1 MCRRFAVRFQTRPCS
16 FDILIMEEGDVGT
29 VSEEVTALIGSLP
42 SVSVILDAIKA
53 SSNPLD
59 VPTTSPSSCPSHF
72 LVKLWE
78 SVVAVPQGEYTSL
91 PTALHHHVLSTLIRL
106 HDECAP
112 SSKHRVVL
120 VNAMSASIQWVL
132 SKHLD
137 SSMHKGWIY
146 TTKALLDHIGKDIT
160 AVNPLA
166 ESLLIYIP
174 NVAFLESIGLLTNA
188 SSATAEQL
196 LNKRLRIT
204 NTALNY
210 RQYKFNLMVEE
221 TEGYAKLFYF
231 LTAPSSLSLLTST
244 KDDAVAVDLQPLYS
258 TLHTIM
264 GSYHLD
270 PNRCLD
276 LVVDL
281 LEYELVES
289 SLYGTYLSNCFLPL
303 SQSVESSNNSKEPG
317 EEEDSNVSS
326 QRLQFLGY
334 CIYTLRATTKL
345 PQLLGFKLSCRRRPT
360 DSATCQQFSAL
371 LVPSAAV
378 HCVFSS
384 LLYCVA
390 WLCVQYVPDVSSSS
404 LLDPTTM
411 LSYMPDAE
419 GDDRAFEDILQS
431 IYEESLQSEQARIRA
446 VGRVSLTAENAS
458 ATNVEDVE
466 MSGATKS
473 RVLERHLITQWIMT
487 FVHYQRYAEIQSIL
501 APDQWSM
508 LSFLLPDSIGVAIL
522 DSTQRYVSECLS
534 IVNDTDPDAESS
546 TVPWSVPLVPK
557 TSDRENAPTVPTIG
571 DVLRKVVDPI
581 MCTMESGCIAMRPVL
596 YCQLCRLFSKL
607 LSIQQNDRKSDSTGT
622 NESISGDE
630 FLSTEFLSFLESCL
644 VPSLCAFH
652 SNPAMSMELWSV
664 LQQLPYQ
671 TRYVL
676 YEAWRGNGLEQ
687 RPSLTASSSSNS
699 SKPLWLME
707 GELRIGKDARYALKR
722 LSKDTIRDM
731 SRAVAKCC
739 HSHPLVVFSTI
750 LNQIESYDNLVQ
762 VMVDACRFVTPLS
775 LDVLGYCILQR
786 LSVSSDGDGS
796 SADSRSRLKANGVNV
811 SQWLQSLESFIGAF
825 YKRFPLVE
833 FQGLLFYLLQRLKG
847 GNVSELGVLRTL
859 LKNGAGW
866 SFADYSPAE
875 SLSTTQLE
883 GRAGSTRLKRE
894 TMTFGVVSDIHLSA
908 SNEVR
913 RVLQNKNIGVSLLIL
928 LAQVRHSIIFQKT
941 DRPIP
946 VKLIGNLVDSSQVV
960 MSILL
965 DFLTNELDPSGAELN
980 AKGSAI
986 YTYASSLP
994 TLVDLQNLYKLDV
1007 SSAWKLCRPLMRAA
1021 QLVSNAGDSIDNA
1034 LTEFLSSSIHP
1045 DLLSSMAPESTWKH
1059 ISTDLFE
1066 FFFASSLYDIFCP
1079 NDVYES
1085 EIARL
1090 ERESERLS
1098 QKKTVLP
1105 PTTIQPGAAPEKT
1118 DREEYERVT
1127 QMVSGLKLDFAE
1139 QKIHVITIQD
1149 SMALKLEDFFV
1160 SDTVS
1165 SASTMAFFAR
1175 CIYPRCMQSP
1185 DDAMFCAQ
1193 FVSLLH
1199 QHATPGFGTL
1209 HYFDALILSLPR
1221 SLFCLTEGE
1230 AACAAI
1236 LLLETWKTVSRWRY
1250 DDSAFESELVG
1261 KPGSYYCDDSEKN
1274 PVAVSK
1280 EVYEKLYNK
1289 WHAAIGDT
1297 LVGCLQSKEYMHL
1310 RCGLIV
1316 LTRIVEEYPTR
1327 PKLANR
1333 LLSALEPLAKE
1344 NNAFADIRASSQAY
1358 SMQLLRSRDNGVWKE
1373 EDEATVQAR
1382 LALVEAAAAER
1393 HKKAEAQMAQIKR
1406 DSEKIT
1412 EEIGV
1417 SEMRSRGRGP
1427 FNAADD
1433 RSSRVSGGEINR
1445 RRLPSGGP
1453 AEDTGRSFATTAPAD
1468 AASSSGGR
1476 TLEGRWQHAASSSTT
1491 PPRSSIT
1498 SASAAAGS
1506 DYATR
1511 KRSRPS
1517 SPAEPGETTARE
1529 EVTKRPK
1536 INPPPAPEMDNKR
1549 PRGRSTGARRI

>member
-1 MCRRFAVRFQTRPCS
+1 V
-16 FDILIMEEGDVGT
+16 
-29 VSEEVTALIGSLP
+29 VT
-42 SVSVILDAIKA
+42 
-53 SSNPLD
+53 
-59 VPTTSPSSCPSHF
+59 
-72 LVKLWE
+72 
-78 SVVAVPQGEYTSL
+78 VPQNNEDDTSL
-91 PTALHHHVLSTLIRL
+91 PTALQQHALSTLIQV
-106 HDECAP
+106 HDRCAP
-112 SSKHRVVL
+112 LSTHRVVL
-120 VNAMSASIQWVL
+120 INAISASMQWVL
-132 SKHLD
+132 SKHSD
-137 SSMHKGWIY
+137 SSMHNGWIY
-146 TTKALLDHIGKDIT
+146 ITKALLDHIGKDSAT
-160 AVNPLA
+160 VNPLA

-174 NVAFLESIGLLTNA
+174 QVSFLESLGLMTPA
-188 SSATAEQL
+188 SSTTTAEQL

-231 LTAPSSLSLLTST
+231 LTSPSSLSLVSQSNDGAAT
-244 KDDAVAVDLQPLYS
+244 VDLQQLYS

-289 SLYGTYLSNCFLPL
+289 GVYGNTLSNCFLP
-303 SQSVESSNNSKEPG
+303 STNNKDSNSSSKEPG
-317 EEEDSNVSS
+317 EEEDSNVSP

-334 CIYTLRATTKL
+334 CIHLLRATTKL
-345 PQLLGFKLSCRRRPT
+345 PQLLGFKLTCRRRPP
-360 DSATCQQFSAL
+360 ATGTSQPFSSL
-371 LVPSAAV
+371 VVPSASV
-378 HCVFSS
+378 HCVVSS
-384 LLYCVA
+384 LLYCIA
-390 WLCVQYVPDVSSSS
+390 WLCVQHVPDDSLSP
-404 LLDPTTM
+404 LLDPATM

-419 GDDRAFEDILQS
+419 GDNRTYEDILQTV
-431 IYEESLQSEQARIRA
+431 YDESFQAEQARIRN
-446 VGRVSLTAENAS
+446 VGRVSLTAESSS
-458 ATNVEDVE
+458 ATATDAEDVE
-466 MSGATKS
+466 MSDATKTNT
-473 RVLERHLITQWIMT
+473 LEQHMITQWIST
-487 FVHYQRYAEIQSIL
+487 FIQCQRYAEIQNIL
-501 APDQWSM
+501 TPDQWSM
-508 LSFLLPDSIGVAIL
+508 LSFLFPDNIGVSIL
-522 DSTQRYVSECLS
+522 DSIHQYVSECLS
-534 IVNDTDPDAESS
+534 IVNDDPAAAGSS
-546 TVPWSVPLVPK
+546 TVPWSVH
-557 TSDRENAPTVPTIG
+557 TVPTEANGENFPSAPTIA
-571 DVLRKVVDPI
+571 DVLRKVVDPLI
-581 MCTMESGCIAMRPVL
+581 YSVESGCIALRPVL

-607 LSIQQNDRKSDSTGT
+607 LSTEQNDLEVT
-622 NESISGDE
+622 NELTSREVIISAE
-630 FLSTEFLSFLESCL
+630 FLDFLEVFL
-644 VPSLCAFH
+644 VPSLSAFH
-652 SNPAMSMELWSV
+652 SNPALSMELWSV
-664 LQQLPYQ
+664 LQKLPYQ
-671 TRYVL
+671 TRYAL

-687 RPSLTASSSSNS
+687 RPSLAASSSSS
-699 SKPLWLME
+699 SLKPLWLIE

-731 SRAVAKCC
+731 SRSVAKCC

-762 VMVDACRFVTPLS
+762 VMVDACHFVTPLS

-796 SADSRSRLKANGVNV
+796 SSDSRSRLKANGVNV

-833 FQGLLFYLLQRLKG
+833 FQGLLNYLFQRLKG
-847 GNVSELGVLRTL
+847 GHVSELGVLRTL

-883 GRAGSTRLKRE
+883 GRAGSTRLTRE

-928 LAQVRHSIIFQKT
+928 LAQVRHSIIFQKS

-965 DFLTNELDPSGAELN
+965 DFLTNELDQSGAEMN
-980 AKGSAI
+980 AKSSAM

-994 TLVDLQNLYKLDV
+994 SLVDLQNVYKLDV
-1007 SSAWKLCRPLMRAA
+1007 SSSWMLCRPLMRAA
-1021 QLVSNAGDSIDNA
+1021 QLVTIAGESIDNA
-1034 LTEFLSSSIHP
+1034 LTEFLSSNIPRDS
-1045 DLLSSMAPESTWKH
+1045 LSSMAPESTWKH

-1090 ERESERLS
+1090 ERETERLS
-1098 QKKTVLP
+1098 QKKNALP
-1105 PTTIQPGAAPEKT
+1105 PATIQPGSVPEKS
-1118 DREEYERVT
+1118 DREEYERVK
-1127 QMVSGLKLDFAE
+1127 QMVSGLKLDYAE

-1149 SMALKLEDFFV
+1149 NMALKLEDFFV
-1160 SDTVS
+1160 SDAVS
-1165 SASTMAFFAR
+1165 PASAMAFLAR
-1175 CIYPRCMQSP
+1175 CIFPRCMQSP
-1185 DDAMFCAQ
+1185 DDAMFCAH

-1199 QHATPGFGTL
+1199 QNSTPGFGTL

-1221 SLFCLTEGE
+1221 SLYCLTEGE

-1250 DDSAFESELVG
+1250 DDTAFETELIG
-1261 KPGSYYCDDSEKN
+1261 KPGSFYCADTEKD

-1333 LLSALEPLAKE
+1333 LLGALEPLTKE
-1344 NNAFADIRASSQAY
+1344 SNAFADIRASSQAY

-1393 HKKAEAQMAQIKR
+1393 HKKAEEQMAQIKR

-1433 RSSRVSGGEINR
+1433 RPSRLSGGEINR
-1445 RRLPSGGP
+1445 RRLPSGGTT
-1453 AEDTGRSFATTAPAD
+1453 EDTGRGFAPSAPVD
-1468 AASSSGGR
+1468 GASSSSR
-1476 TLEGRWQHAASSSTT
+1476 TLEGRWQHAGAPSTT
-1491 PPRSSIT
+1491 PPRSSST
-1498 SASAAAGS
+1498 SASAAVGTS
-1506 DYATR
+1506 VATR

-1529 EVTKRPK
+1529 ENTKRTK
-1536 INPPPAPEMDNKR
+1536 VNPPPAPEMDSKR